1 MSNLDQRLSRAF
13 DLLLIFLCSLIQ
25 TLTLTPAPNNALL
38 VNMIVAIALLPTA
51 SLPSTVRLPTCSYSS
66 LPSLSARE
74 VLFWM
79 LFSMT
84 LTQSS
89 AVLITQTTKFKQN
102 FRLQATNTGSSQ
114 SVVLSYPVRSSQSV
128 VLSYPVRFSSSL
140 IFIVARFSWYS
151 SK

>member
-1 MSNLDQRLSRAF
+1 
-13 DLLLIFLCSLIQ
+13 
-25 TLTLTPAPNNALL
+25 
-38 VNMIVAIALLPTA
+38 
-51 SLPSTVRLPTCSYSS
+51 
-66 LPSLSARE
+66 
-74 VLFWM
+74 
-79 LFSMT
+79 MT

-102 FRLQATNTGSSQ
+102 FRLQATNTGLSQ